1 MRRKEKTHLERAYRY
16 SIRKTSLGVGAVVV
30 GAFLFANTPHIVL
43 ADQVELS
50 TEKQVE
56 LESSSTVDVSSE
68 NTLLTEQ
75 PTTEDLIE
83 DQASVIGRMEFA
95 LSEEA
100 NSNTANQDAT
110 VNLVEGKAA
119 TAQASGVEPGTQY
132 SPNLAFDGD
141 ATSRFSSQH
150 MKTATD
156 TTNQTEQWLSVD
168 LGAKA
173 KVERV
178 EVDFYRK
185 VYATDYVVETSA
197 NRTDWQEIASSQ
209 NLQASNTTQNPKD
222 VIQLEAA
229 RDVERYLR
237 LRFKKLNTFAAG
249 HAVSVNEVRVFGQFL
264 TSNTGNQVGTEQPAT
279 LPQSG
284 DSTSL
289 LTVSNISLNRPATS
303 SGLEAGTG
311 TTAEGAFDN
320 NPNTRYAAADMKN
333 GTSVSTPQQSQ
344 WLQVD
349 LGTQAKI
356 SSIEVDYYLR
366 VYATDYKILTSAT
379 GQDGSWRELYHN
391 TQLAPDAQKSNP
403 TDKMEFSTPLTS
415 ERYLRF
421 HFDKVNYF
429 AGGKAVS
436 IKDIRVNGQLLGTI
450 STPINP
456 ATKLE
461 QASLAVRDGRVVLTN
476 IEADDEYSYEVIG
489 SANQYVVD
497 NSGVISNYVLNDLDV
512 KMVVAARR
520 KDTGELVSTAKQ
532 NKTIRISSNHQENV
546 NGQNQK
552 PTIALEIQEFL
563 AGEGKLKLQSSDKFY
578 IASDYKKQGEL
589 FNKDLETILGFGLG
603 AGNESDAKVLF
614 KLTQDDPYNLK
625 EEGYLMRVGDKIEV
639 FANNAKAFNYA
650 AVTIAQMLQ
659 ADGEITKGVYRDYPT
674 YAIRGM
680 LLDVARIPM
689 RLDFVQEVSRLFRWY
704 KLNELH
710 LHINDTQWP
719 PGSRADLEGWR
730 KTEAAHRLESQAFPS
745 LHLSDFKHDRYEGE
759 YDFYREIY
767 KNPTY
772 SLDAFRIFQAES
784 DAAGV
789 NILAEIDTPGHSA
802 AYTLYAIDNP
812 DKIDY
817 LGKEINYPGDY
828 ELLSINETNHPERT
842 RAAKRF
848 ITDLLNSYLDNDVFT
863 YGHIHLGVDEYWKPD
878 GNKES
883 FRAYMNELNE
893 LAKSKGK
900 TVRTWG
906 ALTKFDG
913 RTPVSKDIIF
923 DEWAQYE
930 SVTMDRINEGYKVV
944 NVPQPFTYVT
954 PGRNHK
960 DIINEQYVYDYWK
973 PNVFNLDMQDASK
986 RAALEGEPLLLGAK
1000 GAMWGDEHAEGIEE
1014 SDLYHRLEKSLA
1026 MIGFK
1031 TWNPTSQRSFID
1043 YQKAIEATRLK
1054 DNYLPLAS
1062 HSEVLVHIDAKHIEN
1077 EKIIDLST
1085 NGHNV
1090 QVQGNLEVVEQDGEK
1105 WLKFDGSNHLI
1116 TDIETIGLPYTLEMT
1131 FKPTDVDQG
1140 SLLLSE
1146 DGAIYLNKKGRN
1158 QAGQVQEGLMFN
1170 RYFYSQHIRPKLEV
1184 GQEYKL
1190 TLAGTRQVLSVYLN
1204 NEKIATFSHD
1214 VSPGVATGT
1223 DKNFRTSF
1231 NLPFKEIAK
1240 GFKGYIKDIKVYNR
1254 TSATDEVAT
1263 DDLSKVNIALH
1274 KPVYDY
1280 RHNSNFWNQEI
1291 RPYYKLRVTDG
1302 DVDASEGRW
1311 NSSNHDRDF
1320 FIIDLEKTQN
1330 FSSLQVI
1337 FDPQRLATAF
1347 KVLASDDMVN
1357 FREIHTVS
1365 NNSQADLSIS
1375 LSPQTARYIKFESV
1389 NRQAGK
1395 NEIAVKE
1402 LRVFQDLARS
1412 EKSSLAREFAEK
1424 KVELTNADW
1433 LLINNVLENKYASKE
1448 QIQAAKARLSA
1459 LTSKSSVEEK
1469 PISEEPVNQPIDK
1482 TDDSQNK
1489 PTNQPEIPLPMIQ
1502 EELLAQLVNKVNAL
1516 PATEENADSK
1526 AILAD
1531 ALATIEL
1538 IRQSPTKESINA
1550 INEWIETALATFNES
1565 PQSENDKTESEV
1577 SDKGNSSEQPEEAP
1591 TDNPIEQPGDNPEDA
1606 PSDKPT
1612 EQPVDGSVDNPED
1625 VPSDKPVE
1633 QPVDSS
1639 VDKTEDVPSDKPTE
1653 QPVDSSVD
1661 KPVEAPSDNPIEQ
1674 PVDTPVDLPVEKPT
1688 EQPVDGS
1695 VDKPEEAPTDK
1706 PIEQP
1711 VDTPVDLPVEKP
1723 TNQPIIEELRE
1734 FKDSKTGLRVELA
1747 AGESKSIV
1755 ALKVELLEAGGSTTP
1770 TALLGQDFDLYDIQ
1784 LLDHENNV
1792 IEPSQDVLVVIPVD
1806 LGKQVE
1812 KLVYLPT
1819 LDQSQVL
1826 DFIPTVMK
1834 GDNGQEVPA
1843 VAFNTKHFSHYAIV
1857 YQEVS
1862 VHGEGLQAPELP
1874 AGELAPVE
1882 TEVVTA
1888 KGESVKYHL
1897 PELDLDTIAQ
1907 YHAISNTQSDSTS
1920 DKSTGTIL
1928 PKTGDQTPGFTLT
1941 GLTMLGCLALALQ
1954 KRKENN

>member
-95 LSEEA
+95 VSEEA

-249 HAVSVNEVRVFGQFL
+249 HAVSVNEVRVLGHFL
-264 TSNTGNQVGTEQPAT
+264 NQATTNQSGTTQPTT
-279 LPQSG
+279 LPQAGGSPT
-284 DSTSL
+284 ST

-333 GTSVSTPQQSQ
+333 GTSENTPQQSQ

-379 GQDGSWRELYHN
+379 GQEGSWRELYHN

-546 NGQNQK
+546 SGQNQK

-603 AGNESDAKVLF
+603 TGTESDAKVIF

-719 PGSRADLEGWR
+719 PGSRSDLEGWR

-772 SLDAFRIFQAES
+772 SLDAFRIFQADS
-784 DAAGV
+784 HAAGV

-973 PNVFNLDMQDASK
+973 PNVFNLDMRDASK

-1054 DNYLPLAS
+1054 DNYLPLTS
-1062 HSEVLVHIDAKHIEN
+1062 HSEMLVHIDAKHIEN

-1085 NGHNV
+1085 NGHTV

-1105 WLKFDGSNHLI
+1105 WLKFDGRNHLI

-1214 VSPGVATGT
+1214 ASPGVATGT

-1402 LRVFQDLARS
+1402 LRVFQDLART
-1412 EKSSLAREFAEK
+1412 EKASLAREFAEK
-1424 KVELTNADW
+1424 KVELTSADW

-1469 PISEEPVNQPIDK
+1469 PISEEPVDQPIDK

-1516 PATEENADSK
+1516 PATEENAESK

-1550 INEWIETALATFNES
+1550 INEWIETALATFNET

-1577 SDKGNSSEQPEEAP
+1577 SDKGNSSEQSVEAP
-1591 TDNPIEQPGDNPEDA
+1591 TDKPIDQPADSSDANSVEAPVDKPIDQPVDSSGDNPVEAPADKPIDQPVDSSGDNPVDA
-1606 PSDKPT
+1606 SSDTLSDKPIEKPADT
-1612 EQPVDGSVDNPED
+1612 SVDKPVEA
-1625 VPSDKPVE
+1625 PTDKPVE
-1633 QPVDSS
+1633 QPVDS
-1639 VDKTEDVPSDKPTE
+1639 
-1653 QPVDSSVD
+1653 
-1661 KPVEAPSDNPIEQ
+1661 
-1674 PVDTPVDLPVEKPT
+1674 
-1688 EQPVDGS
+1688 
-1695 VDKPEEAPTDK
+1695 
-1706 PIEQP
+1706 
-1711 VDTPVDLPVEKP
+1711 PVEKP
-1723 TNQPIIEELRE
+1723 TNQSIIEEIRE

-1747 AGESKSIV
+1747 TGERKSIV
-1755 ALKVELLEAGGSTTP
+1755 ALKVELLEAGGSNTP

-1784 LLDHENNV
+1784 LLDQNNKEV
-1792 IEPSQDVLVVIPVD
+1792 EPSQEVLVVIPVD

-1812 KLVYLPT
+1812 TLVYLPT
-1819 LDQSQVL
+1819 LEQSQVL
-1826 DFIPTVMK
+1826 DFTPTVIK
-1834 GDNGQEVPA
+1834 NDSGQEIPA
-1843 VAFNTKHFSHYAIV
+1843 IAFKTKHFSYYALV

-1862 VHGEGLQAPELP
+1862 THGEGVQAPELP
-1874 AGELAPVE
+1874 TREISPVE
-1882 TEVVTA
+1882 TKLITA

-1907 YHAISNTQSDSTS
+1907 YHAISNKQSVSTS

-1928 PKTGDQTPGFTLT
+1928 PKTGDQTPDFTLT
-1941 GLTMLGCLALALQ
+1941 GLTMLGFLTLALQ

>member
-43 ADQVELS
+43 ADQVELG

-68 NTLLTEQ
+68 NTLLTVQ
-75 PTTEDLIE
+75 PTTDDLIE
-83 DQASVIGRMEFA
+83 DQARETGRMEFA
-95 LSEEA
+95 LSEEV
-100 NSNTANQDAT
+100 NSSPANQDVT

-132 SPNLAFDGD
+132 TPNLAFDGD

-249 HAVSVNEVRVFGQFL
+249 HAVSVNEVRVLGHFL
-264 TSNTGNQVGTEQPAT
+264 NQATTNQSGTTQPTT
-279 LPQSG
+279 LPQAGGSPT
-284 DSTSL
+284 ST

-320 NPNTRYAAADMKN
+320 NPDTRYAAADMKN
-333 GTSVSTPQQSQ
+333 GTSENTPQQAQ

-603 AGNESDAKVLF
+603 AGTESDAKVLF

-719 PGSRADLEGWR
+719 PGSRSDLEGWR

-772 SLDAFRIFQAES
+772 SLDAFRIFQADS
-784 DAAGV
+784 HAAGV

-812 DKIDY
+812 DNIDY

-842 RAAKRF
+842 QAAKRF

-973 PNVFNLDMQDASK
+973 PNVFNLDMRDASK

-1085 NGHNV
+1085 NGHAV

-1214 VSPGVATGT
+1214 VHSSVGTGT

-1240 GFKGYIKDIKVYNR
+1240 EFKGYIKDIKVYNR

-1402 LRVFQDLARS
+1402 LRVFQDLART
-1412 EKSSLAREFAEK
+1412 EKASLAREFAEK
-1424 KVELTNADW
+1424 KVELTSADW

-1469 PISEEPVNQPIDK
+1469 PISEEPVDQPIDK
-1482 TDDSQNK
+1482 TNDSQNK
-1489 PTNQPEIPLPMIQ
+1489 PTNQPETPLPMIQ

-1516 PATEENADSK
+1516 PATEENAESK

-1550 INEWIETALATFNES
+1550 INEWIETALATFNET

-1577 SDKGNSSEQPEEAP
+1577 SDKGNSSEQ
-1591 TDNPIEQPGDNPEDA
+1591 
-1606 PSDKPT
+1606 S
-1612 EQPVDGSVDNPED
+1612 
-1625 VPSDKPVE
+1625 
-1633 QPVDSS
+1633 
-1639 VDKTEDVPSDKPTE
+1639 
-1653 QPVDSSVD
+1653 
-1661 KPVEAPSDNPIEQ
+1661 VEAP
-1674 PVDTPVDLPVEKPT
+1674 V
-1688 EQPVDGS
+1688 
-1695 VDKPEEAPTDK
+1695 DK

-1711 VDTPVDLPVEKP
+1711 VDSSADNPVEAPVDKPIDQPVDSSGDNPVEVPADKPNDQPVDSSGDNPVDASSDTLSDKPIEKPADTSVDKPVETPTDNSVDQPVDSPVEKP
-1723 TNQPIIEELRE
+1723 TNQSIIEEIRE

-1747 AGESKSIV
+1747 TGESESIV
-1755 ALKVELLEAGGSTTP
+1755 ALKVELLEAGGSNTP

-1784 LLDHENNV
+1784 LLDQNNKEV
-1792 IEPSQDVLVVIPVD
+1792 EPSQEVLVVIPVD

-1812 KLVYLPT
+1812 TLVYLPT

-1826 DFIPTVMK
+1826 DFTPTVIK
-1834 GDNGQEVPA
+1834 NDNGQEIPA
-1843 VAFNTKHFSHYAIV
+1843 IAFKTKHFSYYALV

-1862 VHGEGLQAPELP
+1862 THGEGVQAPELP
-1874 AGELAPVE
+1874 TGEISPVE
-1882 TEVVTA
+1882 TKLITA

-1907 YHAISNTQSDSTS
+1907 YHAISNKQSVSTS

-1928 PKTGDQTPGFTLT
+1928 PKTGDQTPAFTLT
-1941 GLTMLGCLALALQ
+1941 GLTMLGFLALALQ

>member
-43 ADQVELS
+43 ADQVELG

-75 PTTEDLIE
+75 PTTDDLIE

-95 LSEEA
+95 VSEEA
-100 NSNTANQDAT
+100 NSNTANQDTT

-222 VIQLEAA
+222 VIQFEAA

-249 HAVSVNEVRVFGQFL
+249 HAVSVNEVRILGQFL
-264 TSNTGNQVGTEQPAT
+264 NQATTNQSGTTQPTT
-279 LPQSG
+279 LPQAGGSPT
-284 DSTSL
+284 ST

-497 NSGVISNYVLNDLDV
+497 NSGVVSNYVLNDLDV

-520 KDTGELVSTAKQ
+520 NDTGELVSTAKQ

-546 NGQNQK
+546 SGQNQK

-603 AGNESDAKVLF
+603 TGTESDAKVLF

-772 SLDAFRIFQAES
+772 SLDAFRIFQADS
-784 DAAGV
+784 HAAGV

-812 DKIDY
+812 DKIEY

-842 RAAKRF
+842 QAAKRF

-883 FRAYMNELNE
+883 FRTYMNELNE

-960 DIINEQYVYDYWK
+960 DIINEQYVYDYWR

-1085 NGHNV
+1085 NGHDV
-1090 QVQGNLEVVEQDGEK
+1090 QVQGNLEVVEQEGEK

-1214 VSPGVATGT
+1214 VSSSVGTGT

-1320 FIIDLEKTQN
+1320 FIIDLEKTQS
-1330 FSSLQVI
+1330 FSSLQII

-1347 KVLASDDMVN
+1347 KVLASDDMEN

-1402 LRVFQDLARS
+1402 LRVFQDLART
-1412 EKSSLAREFAEK
+1412 EKASLAREFAEK
-1424 KVELTNADW
+1424 KVELTSADW

-1469 PISEEPVNQPIDK
+1469 LIHEEPVNQPIDK
-1482 TDDSQNK
+1482 TDDNQNK
-1489 PTNQPEIPLPMIQ
+1489 PTNQPETPLPMIQ

-1516 PATEENADSK
+1516 PATEENAESK

-1550 INEWIETALATFNES
+1550 INEWIETALATFNET

-1577 SDKGNSSEQPEEAP
+1577 SDKGNSSEQSVEAP
-1591 TDNPIEQPGDNPEDA
+1591 V
-1606 PSDKPT
+1606 DKPI
-1612 EQPVDGSVDNPED
+1612 D
-1625 VPSDKPVE
+1625 

-1639 VDKTEDVPSDKPTE
+1639 ADNPVEAPVDKPID
-1653 QPVDSSVD
+1653 QPVDSSADNSADNSVEAPADKPIDQPVDSSGDNPVEVPADKPNDQPVDSSGDNPVDASSDTLSDKPIEKPADTSVD
-1661 KPVEAPSDNPIEQ
+1661 KPVETPTDNSVDQ
-1674 PVDTPVDLPVEKPT
+1674 PVD
-1688 EQPVDGS
+1688 S
-1695 VDKPEEAPTDK
+1695 
-1706 PIEQP
+1706 
-1711 VDTPVDLPVEKP
+1711 PVEKP
-1723 TNQPIIEELRE
+1723 TNQSIIEEIRE

-1747 AGESKSIV
+1747 TEERKSIV
-1755 ALKVELLEAGGSTTP
+1755 ALKVELLEAGGSNTP

-1784 LLDHENNV
+1784 LLDQNNKEV
-1792 IEPSQDVLVVIPVD
+1792 ETSQEVLVVIPVD

-1812 KLVYLPT
+1812 TLVYLPT
-1819 LDQSQVL
+1819 LEQSQVL
-1826 DFIPTVMK
+1826 DFTPTVIK
-1834 GDNGQEVPA
+1834 NDNGQEIPA
-1843 VAFNTKHFSHYAIV
+1843 IAFKTKHFSYYAIV
-1857 YQEVS
+1857 YKEVS
-1862 VHGEGLQAPELP
+1862 VHGEGVQAPELP
-1874 AGELAPVE
+1874 VGELAPVE

-1928 PKTGDQTPGFTLT
+1928 PKTGDQTPDFTLT
-1941 GLTMLGCLALALQ
+1941 GLTMLGFLALALQ

>member
-1 MRRKEKTHLERAYRY
+1 MRRKGKTHLERAYRY

-30 GAFLFANTPHIVL
+30 GAFLFANNPHIVL
-43 ADQVELS
+43 ADQVEPS
-50 TEKQVE
+50 TEEQVE
-56 LESSSTVDVSSE
+56 SENSRADLSSE
-68 NTLLTEQ
+68 NHLLAEQ
-75 PTTEDLIE
+75 PTSEALIE
-83 DQASVIGRMEFA
+83 NQVVETGRMEFA
-95 LSEEA
+95 LAEDV
-100 NSNTANQDAT
+100 NSSTDNQPAT
-110 VNLVEGKAA
+110 VNLVEGKAT

-132 SPNLAFDGD
+132 TANLAFDGD
-141 ATSRFSSQH
+141 ANSRFSSQH
-150 MKTATD
+150 MKTAND
-156 TTNQTEQWLSVD
+156 ATNQTEQWLSVD

-178 EVDFYRK
+178 EVDFYKK

-209 NLQASNTTQNPKD
+209 NLQASHTTQNPKD

-249 HAVSVNEVRVFGQFL
+249 HAVSVNEVRVLGHFL
-264 TSNTGNQVGTEQPAT
+264 NQSTTNQSGTTQPTT
-279 LPQSG
+279 LPQAG
-284 DSTSL
+284 DSPTSS

-303 SGLEAGTG
+303 SGVEAGTG
-311 TTAEGAFDN
+311 TSPEAAFDN

-333 GTSVSTPQQSQ
+333 GTSANTPQQAQ

-391 TQLAPDAQKSNP
+391 TNLAPDAQKSNP
-403 TDKMEFSTPLTS
+403 TDKMEFSTPLAS

-476 IEADDEYSYEVIG
+476 IEADDEYNYEVIG

-532 NKTIRISSNHQENV
+532 NKTIRISSNHQENIS
-546 NGQNQK
+546 GQNLK

-563 AGEGKLKLQSSDKFY
+563 AGEGKLKLQSTDKFY
-578 IASDYKKQGEL
+578 IASEYKKQGDL
-589 FNKDLETILGFGLG
+589 FNKDLESILGFGLA
-603 AGNESDAKVLF
+603 AGTESDAKVIF
-614 KLTQDDPYNLK
+614 KLTQDDPYHLK

-719 PGSRADLEGWR
+719 PGSRSDLEGWR
-730 KTEAAHRLESQAFPS
+730 KTEAAHRLENQAFPS

-772 SLDAFRIFQAES
+772 SLDAFRIFQADS
-784 DAAGV
+784 NAAGV

-883 FRAYMNELNE
+883 FRSYMNELNE

-973 PNVFNLDMQDASK
+973 PNVFNLDMGDASK

-1031 TWNPTSQRSFID
+1031 TWNPSSQRSFID

-1062 HSEVLVHIDAKHIEN
+1062 QSEVLVHIDAKHIEN
-1077 EKIIDLST
+1077 NKIVDLST
-1085 NGHNV
+1085 NGHTV

-1105 WLKFDGSNHLI
+1105 WLKFDGSNHLV

-1214 VSPGVATGT
+1214 VSSSVGTGT

-1240 GFKGYIKDIKVYNR
+1240 GFKGYIKDIKVYDR

-1263 DDLSKVNIALH
+1263 EELSKVNIALH

-1311 NSSNHDRDF
+1311 NSSNHDKDF
-1320 FIIDLEKTQN
+1320 FIIDLEKTQD
-1330 FSSLQVI
+1330 FSALQVL

-1357 FREIHTVS
+1357 FREIHVVS
-1365 NNSQADLSIS
+1365 NNSQAELSIA

-1402 LRVFQDLARS
+1402 LRVFQDLART
-1412 EKSSLAREFAEK
+1412 EKASLAREFAEK
-1424 KVELTNADW
+1424 KVELNNTDW
-1433 LLINNVLENKYASKE
+1433 LHINNVLENKYASKE
-1448 QIQAAKARLSA
+1448 QIRAAKARLSA
-1459 LTSKSSVEEK
+1459 LTSKSSVAEE
-1469 PISEEPVNQPIDK
+1469 PIREQPVNQPIDK
-1482 TDDSQNK
+1482 TDDNQDK
-1489 PTNQPEIPLPMIQ
+1489 PTSQPETPLPMIQ
-1502 EELLAQLVNKVNAL
+1502 EERLAELVNKVNAL
-1516 PATEENADSK
+1516 PATEENAESK
-1526 AILAD
+1526 AVLAE

-1538 IRQSPTKESINA
+1538 IRQSPTKESIDA
-1550 INEWIETALATFNES
+1550 INEWIETALAALNEK
-1565 PQSENDKTESEV
+1565 PQSEKDNTEAEV
-1577 SDKGNSSEQPEEAP
+1577 SGKDNTSEKPAEQPSDIPA
-1591 TDNPIEQPGDNPEDA
+1591 
-1606 PSDKPT
+1606 DKPVDQPL
-1612 EQPVDGSVDNPED
+1612 EQPVDTPT
-1625 VPSDKPVE
+1625 DKPVE
-1633 QPVDSS
+1633 QPVDI
-1639 VDKTEDVPSDKPTE
+1639 PA
-1653 QPVDSSVD
+1653 D
-1661 KPVEAPSDNPIEQ
+1661 KPVDQPLEQ
-1674 PVDTPVDLPVEKPT
+1674 PVDTPTDKPVEQPADIPADKP
-1688 EQPVDGS
+1688 
-1695 VDKPEEAPTDK
+1695 VDKPLD
-1706 PIEQP
+1706 QP
-1711 VDTPVDLPVEKP
+1711 VDTPIDKPVEQPSDSPADKP
-1723 TNQPIIEELRE
+1723 VDQPLDQPVDTPIDKPVEQPVDNPSDKPIDQPAAEELRE
-1734 FKDSKTGLRVELA
+1734 LKDRQTGLRVELA

-1784 LLDHENNV
+1784 LLDQDNKEV
-1792 IEPSQDVLVVIPVD
+1792 VPSQDVLVIVPVD

-1834 GDNGQEVPA
+1834 DDNGQEVPA
-1843 VAFNTKHFSHYAIV
+1843 IAFKTKHFSYYALV
-1857 YQEVS
+1857 YQDVS
-1862 VHGEGLQAPELP
+1862 AHGEGVQAPELP
-1874 AGELAPVE
+1874 AGALAPVE
-1882 TEVVTA
+1882 TELITA
-1888 KGESVKYHL
+1888 KGESLKYHL
-1897 PELDLDTIAQ
+1897 PDLDLKAIAQ
-1907 YHAISNTQSDSTS
+1907 FHAIQKNQSVSST
-1920 DKSTGTIL
+1920 DKVSETSL
-1928 PKTGDQTPGFTLT
+1928 PKTGDQSSELSLA
-1941 GLTMLGCLALALQ
+1941 GLTMLGCLAFALQ

>member
-43 ADQVELS
+43 ADQVELG

-75 PTTEDLIE
+75 PTTDNLIE
-83 DQASVIGRMEFA
+83 NQASVIGRMEFA
-95 LSEEA
+95 VSEEA

-132 SPNLAFDGD
+132 TPNLAFDGD

-249 HAVSVNEVRVFGQFL
+249 HAVSVNEVRVFGHFL
-264 TSNTGNQVGTEQPAT
+264 NQATTNQSGTTQPTT
-279 LPQSG
+279 LPQAGGSPT
-284 DSTSL
+284 ST

-303 SGLEAGTG
+303 SGLESGTG

-320 NPNTRYAAADMKN
+320 NPDTRYAAADMKN
-333 GTSVSTPQQSQ
+333 GTSENTPQQAQ

-603 AGNESDAKVLF
+603 AGTESDAKVLF

-719 PGSRADLEGWR
+719 PGSRSDIEGWR

-772 SLDAFRIFQAES
+772 SLDAFRIFQADS
-784 DAAGV
+784 HAAGV

-842 RAAKRF
+842 QAAKRF

-930 SVTMDRINEGYKVV
+930 SVTMDRINEGYRVV

-973 PNVFNLDMQDASK
+973 PNVFNLDMRDASK

-1085 NGHNV
+1085 NGHTV

-1347 KVLASDDMVN
+1347 KVLASDDMEN
-1357 FREIHTVS
+1357 FREIHVVS

-1402 LRVFQDLARS
+1402 LRVFQDLART
-1412 EKSSLAREFAEK
+1412 EKASLAREFAEK
-1424 KVELTNADW
+1424 KVELTSADW

-1459 LTSKSSVEEK
+1459 LTSKSSEEEK

-1489 PTNQPEIPLPMIQ
+1489 PTNQPETPLPMIQ

-1516 PATEENADSK
+1516 PATEENAESK

-1577 SDKGNSSEQPEEAP
+1577 SDKGDSSEQ
-1591 TDNPIEQPGDNPEDA
+1591 
-1606 PSDKPT
+1606 S
-1612 EQPVDGSVDNPED
+1612 
-1625 VPSDKPVE
+1625 
-1633 QPVDSS
+1633 
-1639 VDKTEDVPSDKPTE
+1639 
-1653 QPVDSSVD
+1653 
-1661 KPVEAPSDNPIEQ
+1661 VEAP
-1674 PVDTPVDLPVEKPT
+1674 V
-1688 EQPVDGS
+1688 
-1695 VDKPEEAPTDK
+1695 DK

-1711 VDTPVDLPVEKP
+1711 VDSSDANPVEAPVDKPIDQPVDSSADNSVEAPADKPIDQPVDSSGDNPVDASSDTLSDKPIEKPADTSVDKPVETPTDNSVDQPVDSPVEKP
-1723 TNQPIIEELRE
+1723 TNQSIIEELRE

-1747 AGESKSIV
+1747 TGERKSIV
-1755 ALKVELLEAGGSTTP
+1755 ALKVELLEAGGSNTP

-1784 LLDHENNV
+1784 LLDQNNKEV
-1792 IEPSQDVLVVIPVD
+1792 EPSQEVLVVIPVD

-1812 KLVYLPT
+1812 TLVYLPT
-1819 LDQSQVL
+1819 LEQSQVL
-1826 DFIPTVMK
+1826 DFTPTVIK
-1834 GDNGQEVPA
+1834 NDNGQEIPA
-1843 VAFNTKHFSHYAIV
+1843 IAFKTKHFSYYALV

-1862 VHGEGLQAPELP
+1862 THGEGVQAPELP
-1874 AGELAPVE
+1874 TGEISPVE
-1882 TEVVTA
+1882 TKLITA

-1907 YHAISNTQSDSTS
+1907 YHAISNKQSVSTS

-1928 PKTGDQTPGFTLT
+1928 PKTGDQTPAFTLT
-1941 GLTMLGCLALALQ
+1941 GLTMLGFLALALQ

>member
-56 LESSSTVDVSSE
+56 SESSSTVDVSSE

-75 PTTEDLIE
+75 PTTDDLIE

-95 LSEEA
+95 LSEEV
-100 NSNTANQDAT
+100 NSSAANQDVT

-132 SPNLAFDGD
+132 TPNLAFDGD
-141 ATSRFSSQH
+141 ANSRFSSQH

-185 VYATDYVVETSA
+185 VYATDYVIETST

-249 HAVSVNEVRVFGQFL
+249 HAVSVNEVRVFGHFL
-264 TSNTGNQVGTEQPAT
+264 NQATTNQSGITQPTT
-279 LPQSG
+279 LPQAGGSPT
-284 DSTSL
+284 ST

-320 NPNTRYAAADMKN
+320 NPDTRYAAADMKN
-333 GTSVSTPQQSQ
+333 GTSENTPQQAQ

-532 NKTIRISSNHQENV
+532 NKTIRISTNHQENV

-603 AGNESDAKVLF
+603 TGTESDAKVLF

-772 SLDAFRIFQAES
+772 SLDAFRIFQADS
-784 DAAGV
+784 HAAGV

-842 RAAKRF
+842 QAAKRF
-848 ITDLLNSYLDNDVFT
+848 ITELLNSYLDNDVFT

-973 PNVFNLDMQDASK
+973 PNVFNLDMRDASK

-1031 TWNPTSQRSFID
+1031 TWNPSSQRSFID

-1054 DNYLPLAS
+1054 DNYLPLTS

-1085 NGHNV
+1085 NGHSV

-1214 VSPGVATGT
+1214 VSSSVGTGT

-1263 DDLSKVNIALH
+1263 EELSKVNIALH

-1402 LRVFQDLARS
+1402 LRVFQNLARTD
-1412 EKSSLAREFAEK
+1412 KASLAREFAEK

-1433 LLINNVLENKYASKE
+1433 LLINNVLENKYASNE

-1469 PISEEPVNQPIDK
+1469 PIHEEPVNQPIDK

-1489 PTNQPEIPLPMIQ
+1489 PITQPEIPLPMIQ

-1516 PATEENADSK
+1516 PATEENAESK
-1526 AILAD
+1526 AVLAE

-1538 IRQSPTKESINA
+1538 IRQSPTKESIDA

-1577 SDKGNSSEQPEEAP
+1577 SDKGNSSEQLVEAPADKPIEQPADSSEDNSVEAPADKPIEQPVDSSGDNLVEVPTDKPIEQPGDKPEDAPSDTSSDKPIEKPAYTSVDNPVEVP
-1591 TDNPIEQPGDNPEDA
+1591 TDNPIEQPVDSSDNKSEEA

-1612 EQPVDGSVDNPED
+1612 
-1625 VPSDKPVE
+1625 
-1633 QPVDSS
+1633 
-1639 VDKTEDVPSDKPTE
+1639 
-1653 QPVDSSVD
+1653 
-1661 KPVEAPSDNPIEQ
+1661 EQ

-1688 EQPVDGS
+1688 D
-1695 VDKPEEAPTDK
+1695 
-1706 PIEQP
+1706 
-1711 VDTPVDLPVEKP
+1711 
-1723 TNQPIIEELRE
+1723 QPIIEELRE

-1747 AGESKSIV
+1747 AGESKSIA

-1784 LLDHENNV
+1784 LLDQNNKE

-1812 KLVYLPT
+1812 TLVYLPT

-1826 DFIPTVMK
+1826 DFTPTVIK
-1834 GDNGQEVPA
+1834 NDNGQEIPA
-1843 VAFNTKHFSHYAIV
+1843 IAFKTKHFSYYALV

-1862 VHGEGLQAPELP
+1862 THGEGVQVPELP
-1874 AGELAPVE
+1874 AGELATVE
-1882 TEVVTA
+1882 TELITA

-1907 YHAISNTQSDSTS
+1907 YHAISNNQSVSSTDRVS
-1920 DKSTGTIL
+1920 ETSL
-1928 PKTGDQTPGFTLT
+1928 PKTGDQSSELSLV
-1941 GLTMLGCLALALQ
+1941 GLTMLGFLALALQ

>member
-43 ADQVELS
+43 ADQVELG

-68 NTLLTEQ
+68 NTLLTVQ
-75 PTTEDLIE
+75 PTTDDLIE
-83 DQASVIGRMEFA
+83 DQARETGRMEFA
-95 LSEEA
+95 LSEEV
-100 NSNTANQDAT
+100 NSSPANQDVT

-132 SPNLAFDGD
+132 TPNLAFDGD

-185 VYATDYVVETSA
+185 VYATDYVIETSA

-209 NLQASNTTQNPKD
+209 NLQANNTTQNPKD
-222 VIQLEAA
+222 VIQFEAA

-249 HAVSVNEVRVFGQFL
+249 HAVSVNEVRVLGHFL
-264 TSNTGNQVGTEQPAT
+264 NQATTNQSGTTQPTT
-279 LPQSG
+279 LPQAGGSPT
-284 DSTSL
+284 ST

-333 GTSVSTPQQSQ
+333 GTSENTPQQAQ

-520 KDTGELVSTAKQ
+520 KDTGKLVSTAKQ

-603 AGNESDAKVLF
+603 TGTESDAKVLF

-772 SLDAFRIFQAES
+772 SLDAFRVFQADS
-784 DAAGV
+784 HAAGV

-842 RAAKRF
+842 QAAKRF
-848 ITDLLNSYLDNDVFT
+848 ITELLNSYLDNDVFT

-973 PNVFNLDMQDASK
+973 PNVFNLDMRDASK

-1062 HSEVLVHIDAKHIEN
+1062 HSEVLVHINAKHIEN

-1085 NGHNV
+1085 NGHAV

-1214 VSPGVATGT
+1214 VSSSVGTGT

-1320 FIIDLEKTQN
+1320 FIIDLEKNQN
-1330 FSSLQVI
+1330 FSSLQVL

-1402 LRVFQDLARS
+1402 LRVFQDLART
-1412 EKSSLAREFAEK
+1412 EKASLAREFAEK
-1424 KVELTNADW
+1424 KVELTSADW
-1433 LLINNVLENKYASKE
+1433 LLINNVLENKYASRE

-1469 PISEEPVNQPIDK
+1469 PISEEPVDQPIDK

-1489 PTNQPEIPLPMIQ
+1489 PTNQQETPLPMIQ

-1516 PATEENADSK
+1516 PATEENAESK

-1550 INEWIETALATFNES
+1550 INEWIETALATFNET

-1577 SDKGNSSEQPEEAP
+1577 SDKGNSSEQ
-1591 TDNPIEQPGDNPEDA
+1591 
-1606 PSDKPT
+1606 S
-1612 EQPVDGSVDNPED
+1612 
-1625 VPSDKPVE
+1625 
-1633 QPVDSS
+1633 
-1639 VDKTEDVPSDKPTE
+1639 
-1653 QPVDSSVD
+1653 
-1661 KPVEAPSDNPIEQ
+1661 VEAP
-1674 PVDTPVDLPVEKPT
+1674 V
-1688 EQPVDGS
+1688 
-1695 VDKPEEAPTDK
+1695 DK

-1711 VDTPVDLPVEKP
+1711 VDSSADNPVEAPVDKPIEQPVDSSGNNPVEVPADKPIEKPADTLVDNPVEAPTDKPNDQPVDSSAEKP
-1723 TNQPIIEELRE
+1723 TNQSIIEEIRE

-1747 AGESKSIV
+1747 AGESKSIA
-1755 ALKVELLEAGGSTTP
+1755 ALKVELLEAGGSNTP

-1784 LLDHENNV
+1784 LLDQNNKEV
-1792 IEPSQDVLVVIPVD
+1792 EPSQEVLVVIPVD

-1812 KLVYLPT
+1812 TLVYLPT
-1819 LDQSQVL
+1819 LEQSQVL
-1826 DFIPTVMK
+1826 DFTPTVIK
-1834 GDNGQEVPA
+1834 NDNGQEIPA
-1843 VAFNTKHFSHYAIV
+1843 IAFKTKHFSYYALV

-1862 VHGEGLQAPELP
+1862 THGEGVQAPELP
-1874 AGELAPVE
+1874 TGEISPVE
-1882 TEVVTA
+1882 TKLITA

-1907 YHAISNTQSDSTS
+1907 YHAISNKQSVSTS

-1928 PKTGDQTPGFTLT
+1928 PKTGDQTPDFTLA
-1941 GLTMLGCLALALQ
+1941 GLTMLGFLALALQ

>member
-75 PTTEDLIE
+75 PTTDNLIE
-83 DQASVIGRMEFA
+83 DQESVIGRMEFA
-95 LSEEA
+95 VSEET
-100 NSNTANQDAT
+100 NSSTANHNAT
-110 VNLVEGKAA
+110 VNLVEGKAV

-132 SPNLAFDGD
+132 TPNLAFDGD
-141 ATSRFSSQH
+141 ANSRFSSQH

-222 VIQLEAA
+222 VIQFEAA

-249 HAVSVNEVRVFGQFL
+249 HAVSVNEVRVLGHFL
-264 TSNTGNQVGTEQPAT
+264 YQATTNQSGTTQPTT
-279 LPQSG
+279 LPQAGGSPT
-284 DSTSL
+284 ST

-320 NPNTRYAAADMKN
+320 NPDTRYAAADMKN
-333 GTSVSTPQQSQ
+333 GTSVNTPQQSQ

-349 LGTQAKI
+349 LGAQAKI

-603 AGNESDAKVLF
+603 AGTESDAKVLF

-719 PGSRADLEGWR
+719 PGSRSDLEGWR

-772 SLDAFRIFQAES
+772 SLDAFRIFQADS
-784 DAAGV
+784 HAAGV

-842 RAAKRF
+842 QAAKRF

-973 PNVFNLDMQDASK
+973 PNVFNLDMRDASK

-1085 NGHNV
+1085 NGHDV

-1214 VSPGVATGT
+1214 VSSSVGTGT

-1263 DDLSKVNIALH
+1263 EELSKVNIALH

-1302 DVDASEGRW
+1302 DVEASEGRW

-1365 NNSQADLSIS
+1365 NNTQADLSIS

-1402 LRVFQDLARS
+1402 LRVFQDLART
-1412 EKSSLAREFAEK
+1412 EKASLAREFAEK
-1424 KVELTNADW
+1424 KVELTSADW

-1448 QIQAAKARLSA
+1448 QIQAAKERLSA

-1489 PTNQPEIPLPMIQ
+1489 PTNQPETPLPMIQ

-1516 PATEENADSK
+1516 PATEENAESK
-1526 AILAD
+1526 ATLAD
-1531 ALATIEL
+1531 ALETIEL
-1538 IRQSPTKESINA
+1538 IRQSPTKESIDA

-1565 PQSENDKTESEV
+1565 PQSENDNTESEV
-1577 SDKGNSSEQPEEAP
+1577 SDKGNSSEQSVEAP
-1591 TDNPIEQPGDNPEDA
+1591 ADKPIEQPA
-1606 PSDKPT
+1606 
-1612 EQPVDGSVDNPED
+1612 
-1625 VPSDKPVE
+1625 
-1633 QPVDSS
+1633 DSS
-1639 VDKTEDVPSDKPTE
+1639 EDNS
-1653 QPVDSSVD
+1653 
-1661 KPVEAPSDNPIEQ
+1661 VEAPADKPIEQ
-1674 PVDTPVDLPVEKPT
+1674 PVDK
-1688 EQPVDGS
+1688 
-1695 VDKPEEAPTDK
+1695 PTDK

-1711 VDTPVDLPVEKP
+1711 VDSTGDNSVDASSATSSDKPIEKPADTSVDKPVEAPTDKPVEQPVDSPVEKP
-1723 TNQPIIEELRE
+1723 TNQPIIEEVRE

-1784 LLDHENNV
+1784 LLDQNNKE
-1792 IEPSQDVLVVIPVD
+1792 IEPSQDVLVIVPVD

-1819 LDQSQVL
+1819 LEQSQVL

-1834 GDNGQEVPA
+1834 DDNGQEVPA
-1843 VAFNTKHFSHYAIV
+1843 VAFKTKHFSYYALV

-1862 VHGEGLQAPELP
+1862 AHGEGVQAPELP

-1907 YHAISNTQSDSTS
+1907 YHAISNNQSVSTS
-1920 DKSTGTIL
+1920 DKSTETIL
-1928 PKTGDQTPGFTLT
+1928 PKTGDQTPDFTLT
-1941 GLTMLGCLALALQ
+1941 GLTMLGFLALALQ

>member
-95 LSEEA
+95 VSEEA

-249 HAVSVNEVRVFGQFL
+249 HAVSVNEVRVLGHFL
-264 TSNTGNQVGTEQPAT
+264 NQATTNQSGTTQPTT
-279 LPQSG
+279 LPQAGGSPT
-284 DSTSL
+284 ST

-333 GTSVSTPQQSQ
+333 GTSENTPQQSQ

-379 GQDGSWRELYHN
+379 GQEGSWRELYHN

-546 NGQNQK
+546 SGQNQK

-603 AGNESDAKVLF
+603 TGTESDAKVIF

-719 PGSRADLEGWR
+719 PGSRSDLEGWR

-772 SLDAFRIFQAES
+772 SLDAFRIFQADS
-784 DAAGV
+784 HAAGV

-842 RAAKRF
+842 QAAKRF

-973 PNVFNLDMQDASK
+973 PNVFNLDMRDASK

-1085 NGHNV
+1085 NGHDV

-1131 FKPTDVDQG
+1131 FKPSDVDQG

-1263 DDLSKVNIALH
+1263 EELSKVNIALH

-1330 FSSLQVI
+1330 FSALQVL

-1347 KVLASDDMVN
+1347 KILASDDMVN

-1402 LRVFQDLARS
+1402 LRVFQDLARTD
-1412 EKSSLAREFAEK
+1412 KASLAREFAEK
-1424 KVELTNADW
+1424 KVELTSADW
-1433 LLINNVLENKYASKE
+1433 LLINNVLKNKYASKE

-1482 TDDSQNK
+1482 TDDNQNK
-1489 PTNQPEIPLPMIQ
+1489 PTNKPETPLPMIQ

-1516 PATEENADSK
+1516 PATEENAESK

-1550 INEWIETALATFNES
+1550 INEWIETALATFNET

-1577 SDKGNSSEQPEEAP
+1577 SDKGNSSEQSVEAP
-1591 TDNPIEQPGDNPEDA
+1591 TD
-1606 PSDKPT
+1606 KPT
-1612 EQPVDGSVDNPED
+1612 D
-1625 VPSDKPVE
+1625 

-1639 VDKTEDVPSDKPTE
+1639 DANSVEAPVDKPID
-1653 QPVDSSVD
+1653 QPVDSSGDNPVEAPADKPIDQPVDSSGDNPVDASSDTLSDKPIEKPADTSVD
-1661 KPVEAPSDNPIEQ
+1661 KPVETPTDNSVDQ
-1674 PVDTPVDLPVEKPT
+1674 PVD
-1688 EQPVDGS
+1688 S
-1695 VDKPEEAPTDK
+1695 
-1706 PIEQP
+1706 
-1711 VDTPVDLPVEKP
+1711 PVEKP
-1723 TNQPIIEELRE
+1723 TNQSIIEELRE

-1747 AGESKSIV
+1747 TGERKSIV
-1755 ALKVELLEAGGSTTP
+1755 ALKVELLEAGGSNTP

-1784 LLDHENNV
+1784 LLDQNNKEV
-1792 IEPSQDVLVVIPVD
+1792 EPSQDVLVVIPVD

-1812 KLVYLPT
+1812 TLVYLPT
-1819 LDQSQVL
+1819 LEQSQVL
-1826 DFIPTVMK
+1826 DFTPTVIK
-1834 GDNGQEVPA
+1834 NDNGQEIPA
-1843 VAFNTKHFSHYAIV
+1843 IAFKTKHFSYYAIV

-1862 VHGEGLQAPELP
+1862 THGEGGQAPELP
-1874 AGELAPVE
+1874 TGEISPVE
-1882 TEVVTA
+1882 TKLITA

-1907 YHAISNTQSDSTS
+1907 YHAISNTQSVSTS
-1920 DKSTGTIL
+1920 DKSTETIL
-1928 PKTGDQTPGFTLT
+1928 PKTGDQTPDFTLT
-1941 GLTMLGCLALALQ
+1941 GLTMLGFLALALQ